1 MDITIKRGLPLS
13 NNPSNPISL
22 SASTAEKP
30 PHSDDSNVDPLQDQ
44 SWGNKEKKPYPLVG
58 KKTHGR
64 PNYCKWVSEE
74 FPGNHLKWRVPP
86 LSQILICDTNHI
98 KSACI
103 VLKYALLLVL
113 HHQQLN
119 HTSHLQSPIKPP
131 FLWGF
136 KSLFLQ
142 LHSPCLCGLKHVKSP
157 FGGFHEWCTPS
168 SLDGLF

>member
-1 MDITIKRGLPLS
+1 MDITIKCGLPLS
-13 NNPSNPISL
+13 NNPTIPSL
-22 SASTAEKP
+22 SASAAEKP

-44 SWGNKEKKPYPLVG
+44 SWETRRKPYPLVG
-58 KKTHGR
+58 KKNMADQR
-64 PNYCKWVSEE
+64 NYCKWASEE

-86 LSQILICDTNHI
+86 LNQILIFDTNHI

-103 VLKYALLLVL
+103 VLKYAFLLVL

-142 LHSPCLCGLKHVKSP
+142 LKIRIKISHPSCLQSIA
-157 FGGFHEWCTPS
+157 
-168 SLDGLF
+168 